1 MSSGFQKLSNPPSTG
16 EAGAAQLNR
25 FAVTKKVTHTFNKY
39 LQKAMDSGILA
50 SVFKTLPQ
58 AGNVMAMPNTGE
70 FLISH
75 GSI

>member
-1 MSSGFQKLSNPPSTG
+1 
-16 EAGAAQLNR
+16 
-25 FAVTKKVTHTFNKY
+25 
-39 LQKAMDSGILA
+39 MDSGILA
-50 SVFKTLPQ
+50 SAVKALPQ

>member
-1 MSSGFQKLSNPPSTG
+1 
-16 EAGAAQLNR
+16 
-25 FAVTKKVTHTFNKY
+25 
-39 LQKAMDSGILA
+39 MDSGILA